1 MKKIASFISALMFLA
16 AMFFNIPAYAVKHV
30 VLVGNFF
37 FNPSALSVSVGDT
50 VRWVW
55 SSGSHTTTSG
65 VIPGGATNWDELITS
80 SNTSF
85 EYPVTVSGTYNYV
98 CTPHVAMGMVATF
111 TAVAFVPTLTVSPS
125 NRNVS
130 ATTGT
135 TTFSVISNSNWTSS
149 SNSGWC
155 TVGSGGTGNGTLS
168 ANYSQNTSV
177 TQRIAT
183 ITVMVAG
190 LPDQTVTITQAGT
203 PRTLSVGPDNQNVAA
218 TSGTTIFDVV
228 CNTDWTS
235 SSNAAWCSVTPAGSG
250 NGSITA
256 TFEVNLTNSIRIA
269 TITTSVSGLTP
280 QTVTVTQAA
289 STVGVDEQALER
301 MLIYPNPTRG
311 IFKLNVGLF
320 NDKSAEVTIMAMSGK
335 SILSRICSG
344 ATEFTF
350 DLSQEPNGYYFVR
363 IIIEG
368 NPTVRRLV
376 LIN

>member
-1 MKKIASFISALMFLA
+1 MKKITSFISVLMFLA
-16 AMFFNIPAYAVKHV
+16 AMVFNIPAFAVKHV

-37 FNPSALSVSVGDT
+37 FNPSTLSVSVGDT

-65 VIPGGATNWDELITS
+65 VIPGGAANWDELITS

-85 EYPVTVSGTYNYV
+85 EYPVTVAGTYNYV

-125 NRNVS
+125 NRDVS
-130 ATTGT
+130 ATAGT
-135 TTFSVISNSNWTSS
+135 TIFSVISNSNWTSS

-155 TVGSGGTGNGTLS
+155 TVGAGGSGNGTLS

-190 LPDQTVTITQAGT
+190 LPDQTVTVTQAGAA
-203 PRTLSVGPDNQNVAA
+203 RTLSVSPDNQNVGA
-218 TSGTTIFDVV
+218 TSGTTIFNVV

-235 SSNAAWCSVTPAGSG
+235 SSNAAWCTVTPSGSG
-250 NGSITA
+250 VGSITA
-256 TFEVNLTNSIRIA
+256 TFEANLTNSIRIA
-269 TITTSVSGLTP
+269 TITTTVSGLTP
-280 QTVTVTQAA
+280 QTVTVAQAA
-289 STVGVDEQALER
+289 STVGVDEQALGR
-301 MLIYPNPTRG
+301 LQIYPNPTKG
-311 IFKLNVGLF
+311 LFKLYVGNFL
-320 NDKSAEVTIMAMSGK
+320 DKAAEVTIMDINGK
-335 SILSRICSG
+335 SIVSRICSG
-344 ATEFTF
+344 ATDYAF
-350 DLSQEPNGYYFVR
+350 DLSQEPKGYYFVR

-368 NPTVRRLV
+368 NLTVRRLV